1 VRPNSTTG
9 TTEYNSCKST
19 MENIEE
25 RKSIYILKPIWS
37 IEDIP
42 EEASST
48 SVDSYLLVTYDS
60 SSSDPQTTAIQW

>member
-1 VRPNSTTG
+1 
-9 TTEYNSCKST
+9 

-25 RKSIYILKPIWS
+25 RKSIYILKTIWS

-42 EEASST
+42 EETSST
-48 SVDSYLLVTYDS
+48 SVDSYLLVTYYS